1 MAVIWNLIID
11 EEDFTRRVQKE
22 IYQTE
27 IIIDVERRIEGLK
40 SLPSTDDIH
49 RLMEDFFQGTN
60 IESELHTLDQK
71 MEELKQG
78 IQAEYSNEQ
87 TRFDRLGSR
96 MDDMEARLKT
106 AVPPSEQP
114 NVSGALIAEQG
125 QEIEQLHRLLITQ
138 SQTIARLQSAID
150 AQRQE
155 NDALKRQTVL
165 NAQQMDA
172 LARQSAEQ
180 ARAMDEIRRQ
190 LAALTCSSVSSAPP
204 PLPPKPP
211 APKPKPSASAEP
223 VVTLQPTPLV
233 KPAPIAQPKPEK
245 PWIAA
250 FSLPKPTTEEAF
262 FRGGAAAVRGKIAQ
276 SIQGLDALM
285 IDVQRLPL
293 KEDAGNSFLKNLRQ
307 TKTALE
313 KLDQKFNFAG
323 CDEDE
328 LSERVTDKFFKI
340 IGDNILDNIMP
351 GIYRGGRDAAGYEAF
366 LQKLNSYLIQHG
378 IYTLDISPGA
388 TITGNISDHI
398 EPPIL
403 KPTMNAADD
412 GKIDEVELLPY
423 FMNYEDDDGNLEWL
437 RKSGRIIIM
446 KYGEMK

>member
-1 MAVIWNLIID
+1 MAVIWDLIID

-60 IESELHTLDQK
+60 IESELHTLHQK

-106 AVPPSEQP
+106 AAPVGQPSA
-114 NVSGALIAEQG
+114 SAALIAEQG

-190 LAALTCSSVSSAPP
+190 LAALAGSSVSPAPP

-233 KPAPIAQPKPEK
+233 KPAPLAQTKPEK
-245 PWIAA
+245 LWIAA

-313 KLDQKFNFAG
+313 KLDQKFNFVG

>member
-40 SLPSTDDIH
+40 SLPSSADI
-49 RLMEDFFQGTN
+49 RRQMEDFFQGTN
-60 IESELHTLDQK
+60 IESELHTLHQK

-106 AVPPSEQP
+106 ATPVGQPSA
-114 NVSGALIAEQG
+114 SAALIAEQR
-125 QEIEQLHRLLITQ
+125 QEISRLKTRLDAQ
-138 SQTIARLQSAID
+138 SQTIENLRSDIA

-172 LARQSAEQ
+172 LARQNAEQ
-180 ARAMDEIRRQ
+180 ARTMDEIRRQ
-190 LAALTCSSVSSAPP
+190 LAALARSSVSPAPP

-211 APKPKPSASAEP
+211 APMPQSSASAEP

-233 KPAPIAQPKPEK
+233 KQAPIAQPKPEK

-250 FSLPKPTTEEAF
+250 FSLPKPSTKEAF
-262 FRGGAAAVRGKIAQ
+262 FRGDAAAVRGKIAQ

-285 IDVQRLPL
+285 IDVKRLPL

-351 GIYRGGRDAAGYEAF
+351 GIYRGGRNAAGYEVF

-388 TITGNISDHI
+388 AITGNLSDHI

-423 FMNYEDDDGNLEWL
+423 FMDYEDDDGDLEWL

-446 KYGEMK
+446 QYGEMK

>member
-1 MAVIWNLIID
+1 MGLFWDMLSD
-11 EEDFTRRVQKE
+11 EEAFIRRMQSE
-22 IYQTE
+22 MRNAE
-27 IIIDVERRIEGLK
+27 IIIELERRIDVHPQ
-40 SLPSTDDIH
+40 LPSTDDIH

-60 IESELHTLDQK
+60 IESELHTLHQK

-106 AVPPSEQP
+106 AAPSSEQP
-114 NVSGALIAEQG
+114 DVSGALIAEQR

-138 SQTIARLQSAID
+138 SQTITRLQSAID

-165 NAQQMDA
+165 NAQQIDA

-180 ARAMDEIRRQ
+180 TRTMDEIRRQ
-190 LAALTCSSVSSAPP
+190 LAALARSSVSPAPP

-211 APKPKPSASAEP
+211 APVPKPSASAEP

-262 FRGGAAAVRGKIAQ
+262 FRGDAAAVRGKIAQ
-276 SIQGLDALM
+276 SIHGLDALM
-285 IDVQRLPL
+285 IDVQQLPL
-293 KEDAGNSFLKNLRQ
+293 KADAGNSFLKNLRQ

-366 LQKLNSYLIQHG
+366 LQKLNSYLIHHG
-378 IYTLDISPGA
+378 IYTMDISPGA
-388 TITGNISDHI
+388 AITGDLSDHI

-423 FMNYEDDDGNLEWL
+423 FMDYEDDDGNLEWL